1 MTASAP
7 AAPATRAAALEAR
20 GLGRVFH
27 DGARTLEVLK
37 DADLAVAPGEVL
49 ALVGRSGS
57 GKSTLLHLLG
67 LLDRPD
73 AGEVLVDGTPTGAM
87 GESDRAALRNR
98 HIGFVFQH
106 YFLMTDFNVLD
117 NVLMP
122 ARVQESPL
130 GWLAGGKARAAERA
144 CGLLEQVGLK
154 DQLRQRVT
162 TLSGGERQRVAVC
175 RALMLQPRVLLC
187 DEPTGNLDP
196 DTAGRIMELI
206 FDLTHKDGVATVV
219 VSHDVALA
227 DRADRVLRLES
238 GVLKREK

>member
-1 MTASAP
+1 MTTSAP
-7 AAPATRAAALEAR
+7 AAPAAALEAR
-20 GLGRVFH
+20 GLKRVFH
-27 DGARTLEVLK
+27 DGTRSLEVLK

-67 LLDRPD
+67 LLDQSD

-87 GESDRAALRNR
+87 GEGDRAALRNR

-122 ARVQESPL
+122 ARVQESPFS
-130 GWLAGGKARAAERA
+130 WMAGGKSTATERA
-144 CGLLEQVGLK
+144 RNLLDQVGLK
-154 DQLRQRVT
+154 DQAGQRVS

-196 DTAGRIMELI
+196 DTASRIMELL

-219 VSHDVALA
+219 VSHDVVLA
-227 DRADRVLRLES
+227 NRADRVLRLES